1 MPSRASCCVP
11 ECTNQ
16 KNLCKWG
23 LFSSDDG
30 QLVKQRLCGVDGR
43 GGCKNTSGV
52 CKGLSFHRLPAKEEQ
67 RREWIVKIRRKNTP
81 LTPNTYVCGVHFDGG
96 KRQDASSVPTRFV
109 WSKPAK
115 KRTSHVSQAA
125 GILDEVDMEIDENI
139 SRRSSTDSDS
149 SDAADEEEDPVSWEG
164 NVQDYVKALKN
175 RVRQLEAGYMSVC
188 GDLME
193 ERKKVVELKHELSA
207 AREDVSRLKEEL
219 ENHNFPMPG

>member
-1 MPSRASCCVP
+1 M
-11 ECTNQ
+11 
-16 KNLCKWG
+16 
-23 LFSSDDG
+23 
-30 QLVKQRLCGVDGR
+30 
-43 GGCKNTSGV
+43 
-52 CKGLSFHRLPAKEEQ
+52 
-67 RREWIVKIRRKNTP
+67 KICRKNTP

-149 SDAADEEEDPVSWEG
+149 SDAADEEEDLVSWEG

-175 RVRQLEAGYMSVC
+175 TVRQLEAGYMSVC

-219 ENHNFPMPG
+219 ENHKLSYARLKQRPELIKF